1 MTIEIK
7 TSTMKPVR
15 NTYAHIERRFGDKP
29 ATRYQEATYDVHS
42 THNFHYKPLWDQ
54 ERELNDPARTAV
66 VMKDWYD
73 LKDPRQFYY
82 GPYVQNRA
90 KMQENADNNFNFF
103 EKRGLS
109 ENLDPTVRQ
118 KMIEL
123 VIPMR
128 HVEVAAN
135 LNNMYGTAH
144 GVGTAVTQ
152 ALIFEAMDRFG
163 NAQYFSKIGLVLD
176 DNSGDSLLQAK
187 EHWMNNPAWQGVRAY
202 CEKTLTIKDW
212 FEAFI
217 AQDIVLDTLTNDIY
231 YRQLDEWLT
240 DNGGRDLLMLTE
252 FMQNRAKESQR
263 WSDSIL
269 KTVVAESEHNANQIC
284 TWIGTWRIRAQ
295 EALEPLAAA
304 LLCDKAM
311 AEAFAALESRLAKV
325 GLSN

>member
-54 ERELNDPARTAV
+54 ERELNDPARTAI
-66 VMKDWYD
+66 VMGDWYD

-90 KMQENADNNFNFF
+90 KMQENAENNFNFF
-103 EKRGLS
+103 EKRGLA
-109 ENLDPTVRQ
+109 ENLDSSLKQ

-163 NAQYFSKIGLVLD
+163 NAQYFSKIGLLLD
-176 DNSGDSLLQAK
+176 ENTGESLSHAK

-231 YRQLDEWLT
+231 YCQLDEWLSN
-240 DNGGRDLLMLTE
+240 NGGRDILMLTE

-269 KTVVAESEHNANQIC
+269 KTVIAESEHNANQIRA
-284 TWIGTWRIRAQ
+284 WISTWRIRAQ
-295 EALEPLAAA
+295 EALEPLTSA
-304 LLCDKAM
+304 LLTDKAM
-311 AEAFAALESRLAKV
+311 AESFAVLEKRLAKV
-325 GLSN
+325 GLND

>member
-15 NTYAHIERRFGDKP
+15 NTYAHIQRRFGDKP

-66 VMKDWYD
+66 VMADWYD

-90 KMQENADNNFNFF
+90 KMQETAENNFSFF
-103 EKRGLS
+103 EKRGLAAG
-109 ENLDPTVRQ
+109 LDEALRA
-118 KMIEL
+118 KIIET

-128 HVEVAAN
+128 HAEVAAN

-144 GVGTAVTQ
+144 GTGTAVTQ

-163 NAQYFSKIGLVLD
+163 NAQYFSKIGLALD
-176 DNSGDSLLQAK
+176 DNTGSSLVEAK
-187 EHWMNNPAWQGVRAY
+187 QHWMSNPIWQGLRAY

-217 AQDIVLDTLTNDIY
+217 AQDIVLDTLINDLY
-231 YRQLDEWLT
+231 YRQFDTWLT
-240 DNGGRDLLMLTE
+240 ANGGRDLLLLME
-252 FMQNRAKESQR
+252 FMQQRAKESQR
-263 WSDSIL
+263 WSDSVL
-269 KTVVAESEHNANQIC
+269 KSVVAESEHNANQIRA
-284 TWIGTWRIRAQ
+284 WISTWRIRAQ
-295 EALEPLAAA
+295 EALAPLANA
-304 LLCDKAM
+304 LLCEQAL
-311 AEAFAALESRLAKV
+311 AEAFSVLEQRLGKV
-325 GLSN
+325 GLGH

>member
-54 ERELNDPARTAV
+54 ERELNDPARTAI
-66 VMKDWYD
+66 VMGDWYD

-90 KMQENADNNFNFF
+90 KMQENAENNFNFF
-103 EKRGLS
+103 EKRGLA
-109 ENLDPTVRQ
+109 ENLDSSLKQ

-163 NAQYFSKIGLVLD
+163 NAQYFSKIGLLLD
-176 DNSGDSLLQAK
+176 ENTGESLSHAK

-231 YRQLDEWLT
+231 YRQLDEWLSN
-240 DNGGRDLLMLTE
+240 NGGRDILMLTE
-252 FMQNRAKESQR
+252 FMQDRAKESQR

-269 KTVVAESEHNANQIC
+269 KTVIAESEHNANQIRA
-284 TWIGTWRIRAQ
+284 WISTWRIRAQ
-295 EALEPLAAA
+295 EALEPLTSA
-304 LLCDKAM
+304 LLTDKAM
-311 AEAFAALESRLAKV
+311 AESFAVLEKRLAKV
-325 GLSN
+325 GLND